1 MLKLSMTHYPMPFYE
16 VHEDSAYVWI
26 NKKLLENHET
36 AHIKIECYP
45 DFPPQPAPTSNHFMA
60 RTATLYYDEN
70 LIDSDGALR
79 IIDGLYEQWKQT
91 KPST

>member
-1 MLKLSMTHYPMPFYE
+1 MTRLPILFYE

-45 DFPPQPAPTSNHFMA
+45 DFPPQPSPTGNHFMA
-60 RTATLYYDEN
+60 RTATLYYNEN
-70 LIDSDGALR
+70 LIHEAVALQ
-79 IIDGLYEQWKQT
+79 IISGLYEQWKQIN
-91 KPST
+91 PST